1 MKKLIKKHQQGGW
14 ISWLGQEGI
23 PTLKNLY
30 YYGSY
35 RNPVQLQEVVV
46 TAPETFKPYVFDR
59 RELKFPDNRGVIS
72 ENIVDYSHDDSGR
85 LYPREGAGDAA
96 RSMGGRNIYYGPNGN
111 DTVYYKNPSDW
122 IWYEHGLMPV
132 GKSNNQKKAKD
143 NFKQNLNKSKP
154 SSEIRTNAAYQR
166 AKKEN
171 N

>member
-14 ISWLGQEGI
+14 ISWTGQEGV
-23 PTLKNLY
+23 PTLQGLR

-35 RNPVQLQEVVV
+35 NNPVQLPELVV
-46 TAPETFKPYVFDR
+46 TTPETFKPYVFDR

-72 ENIVDYSHDDSGR
+72 ENIFDYSHDDSGH

-96 RSMGGRNIYYGPNGN
+96 RTMGGRNIYYGPNGN

-122 IWYEHGLMPV
+122 VWYEHGLMPV

-166 AKKEN
+166 AKKEK
-171 N
+171 